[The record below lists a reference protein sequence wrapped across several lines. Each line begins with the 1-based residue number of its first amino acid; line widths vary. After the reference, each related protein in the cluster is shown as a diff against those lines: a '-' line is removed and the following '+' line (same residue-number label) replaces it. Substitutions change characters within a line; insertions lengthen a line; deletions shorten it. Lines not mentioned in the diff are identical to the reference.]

1 MSSFGHNRYNPLGKT
16 TLHHCHP
23 HDNVKAMA
31 MPRPIPGGLKREEAV
46 TGSLAVGTASEPQLG
61 RRLRPAFRS
70 CCQNVGH
77 ARLSK
82 NNGRV
87 SRLFDESGSDGGS
100 VTGATCDPYLTILF
114 EVEIALTDVSQVAVG
129 RSVDMAR
136 TPLGGGRGRTQP
148 SQISTASTRRVVPP
162 TSGWIR
168 CWVSARP
175 GPRCGAFWP
184 GDNEG
189 IPQGAPREHLHN
201 PLPIARQSSA
211 LSPARLSGA
220 TAIAHNR
227 IV

>member
-1 MSSFGHNRYNPLGKT
+1 VSSFGHNRYNPPGKT

-23 HDNVKAMA
+23 LDNVKAMA
-31 MPRPIPGGLKREEAV
+31 MPGRIPGGLKREEAV

-136 TPLGGGRGRTQP
+136 TPLGGGGRGRTQP
-148 SQISTASTRRVVPP
+148 SHISTASTRRVVPP
-162 TSGWIR
+162 TSGWNR

-175 GPRCGAFWP
+175 GPRCGGLLAWGQRGHP
-184 GDNEG
+184 
-189 IPQGAPREHLHN
+189 PRS
-201 PLPIARQSSA
+201 PPRALP
-211 LSPARLSGA
+211 
-220 TAIAHNR
+220 
-227 IV
+227 

>member
-1 MSSFGHNRYNPLGKT
+1 M
-16 TLHHCHP
+16 LHHCHP
-23 HDNVKAMA
+23 LDNVKPMA
-31 MPRPIPGGLKREEAV
+31 MPGRIPGGLKREDAV
-46 TGSLAVGTASEPQLG
+46 TGSSAVGTASEPQLG

-100 VTGATCDPYLTILF
+100 VTGATCDPYLAIFF
-114 EVEIALTDVSQVAVG
+114 EVEIALADVRQVAVG

-136 TPLGGGRGRTQP
+136 TPLGGGAGKDPALPDFDGVYASCSSSHIRLESLLGLCPPGSPLRGP
-148 SQISTASTRRVVPP
+148 F
-162 TSGWIR
+162 G
-168 CWVSARP
+168 
-175 GPRCGAFWP
+175 
-184 GDNEG
+184 
-189 IPQGAPREHLHN
+189 
-201 PLPIARQSSA
+201 